1 MKLFDKLTDRQKDI
15 FLIVGASVLSMLVLV
30 FSLLASSRIVN
41 HDELGSPV
49 FKAYFF
55 FMFFF
60 MSIARAPMTFSRNT
74 KLNYIRNGIYAGVFF
89 IIAIVSL
96 CVPATALTYGIIG
109 GIFSLTLIAN
119 RIIKLLDHKNL
130 RSIIT
135 NSIGIFISV
144 ILAFVFFISAMA
156 PEVMDVENLVLLL
169 LVIIITI
176 SLFEVLFFCFSRI
189 KLKAMAKIIRKTF
202 AIETLYGLTILII
215 ASSFVFYIFDP
226 EIASFGDA
234 LWYSF
239 AIVTTIG
246 FGDMV
251 ATTTLTRIM
260 SVILGAYGLVVVA
273 VLTSIIVNFYNET
286 TKRDNAEKDVSEIM
300 DEVEEQENQDNQ
312 PKK

>member
-1 MKLFDKLTDRQKDI
+1 MKLLEKFTDRQKDI

-30 FSLLASSRIVN
+30 FALLASNRIVN
-41 HDELGSPV
+41 ADELGSPA
-49 FKAYFF
+49 FKAYVF

-60 MSIARAPMTFSRNT
+60 MSIARAPITFSRNT
-74 KLNYIRNGIYAGVFF
+74 KLNYIRNGIYAGVFL

-96 CVPATALTYGIIG
+96 FLNVSTLEYGIIG

-119 RIIKLLDHKNL
+119 RIIKLLDNKSL
-130 RSIIT
+130 RSIIS
-135 NSIGIFISV
+135 NCIAIFIDA
-144 ILAFVFFISAMA
+144 ILALIFFTAHASKQEAKNIA
-156 PEVMDVENLVLLL
+156 LLL
-169 LVIIITI
+169 LVVITTI

-189 KLKAMAKIIRKTF
+189 KLKAMTKIIRKTF
-202 AIETLYGLTILII
+202 AIETLYGLAILII
-215 ASSFVFYIFDP
+215 SSSFIFYIFDP
-226 EIASFGDA
+226 EIPTFADA

-246 FGDMV
+246 FGDFV
-251 ATTTLTRIM
+251 ATSTITRIM
-260 SVILGAYGLVVVA
+260 SVILGIYGLVVVA

-286 TKRDNAEKDVSEIM
+286 TKRDDAEKDVSEIM

>member
-1 MKLFDKLTDRQKDI
+1 MGISSHACPHNLSAH
-15 FLIVGASVLSMLVLV
+15 ASKQE
-30 FSLLASSRIVN
+30 A
-41 HDELGSPV
+41 
-49 FKAYFF
+49 
-55 FMFFF
+55 
-60 MSIARAPMTFSRNT
+60 
-74 KLNYIRNGIYAGVFF
+74 
-89 IIAIVSL
+89 
-96 CVPATALTYGIIG
+96 
-109 GIFSLTLIAN
+109 
-119 RIIKLLDHKNL
+119 KN
-130 RSIIT
+130 I
-135 NSIGIFISV
+135 
-144 ILAFVFFISAMA
+144 
-156 PEVMDVENLVLLL
+156 VLLL
-169 LVIIITI
+169 LVVITTI

-189 KLKAMAKIIRKTF
+189 KLKAMTKIIRKTF
-202 AIETLYGLTILII
+202 AIETLYGLAILII
-215 ASSFVFYIFDP
+215 SSSFIFYIFDS
-226 EIASFGDA
+226 EIPTFADA